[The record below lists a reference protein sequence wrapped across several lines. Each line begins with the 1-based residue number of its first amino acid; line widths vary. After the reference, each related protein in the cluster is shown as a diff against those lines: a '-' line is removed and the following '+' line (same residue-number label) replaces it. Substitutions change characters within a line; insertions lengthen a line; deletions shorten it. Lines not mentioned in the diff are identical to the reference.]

1 VAGEIY
7 QRLRERLDQYSCG
20 FPSTESG
27 VEFKILERMFSEE
40 EAEMFLCLS
49 LKVETAEEIARRLGR
64 EADRVIPLLKRM
76 SEKGNIFAWRR
87 DETVKYGAVPYV
99 LGLYEFQLNTMD
111 RELAEWCEQYFKE
124 AFLGSIA
131 SVTPLMRA
139 IPIDRSLE
147 VSHPI
152 ATYED
157 SREIVKNKK
166 LISLARCI
174 CRVQQGLIDKGCGK
188 PEEVCL
194 SFGASARH
202 YIDQGLGRRISVE
215 EALKVLDKAEEAGLV
230 IQISNSRNP
239 GGLCCCCGDC
249 CALLRALNQLPN
261 PSEAVVSH
269 FFAAVD
275 PELCTGCETCLDR
288 CQMGA
293 IDFPAENR
301 ARINLDRCIG
311 CGLCVTQC
319 PSGALRLD
327 TKAEGKRFQPPE
339 NALEA
344 LRIMARNRGKEE
356 VRPLP

>member
-1 VAGEIY
+1 MASEIY

-20 FPSTESG
+20 FPVTESG

-49 LKVETAEEIARRLGR
+49 LKIETAEEIARRLGR
-64 EADRVIPLLKRM
+64 EPDRVIPLLKRM
-76 SEKGNIFAWRR
+76 SEKGNIFTWRR

-111 RELAEWCEQYFKE
+111 RELAGLCEQYFKE
-124 AFLGSIA
+124 AFLDSIA
-131 SVTPLMRA
+131 SVTPLMRT

-194 SFGASARH
+194 SFGASAQH

-215 EALKVLDKAEEAGLV
+215 EALEVLDKAEEAGLV
-230 IQISNSRNP
+230 IQVSNSRNP

-261 PSEAVVSH
+261 PSEVVVSNY
-269 FFAAVD
+269 FAAVD
-275 PELCTGCETCLDR
+275 PDLCTGCESCLVR

-293 IDFPAENR
+293 IDFQVENT
-301 ARINLDRCIG
+301 AGINLDRCIG

-319 PSGALRLD
+319 PSGALQLQI
-327 TKAEGKRFQPPE
+327 KPEGQWYQPPE
-339 NALEA
+339 NAMEA
-344 LRIMARNRGKEE
+344 LIMMARKRGKEA